1 MSASFPLMIKLF
13 ILMAIGFAGNK
24 IGIINETVKTQLSRV
39 LVNIILPVGMIAS
52 SQQEFSLMEAKGVVF
67 VIVFS
72 LLYYILMMGLGIFLC
87 KSGKVSAMEVL
98 LVTFANTAFLG
109 IPIAAEIA
117 GSTGVLYAV
126 IFNSIFDFVYFS
138 LGMYL
143 LKNSERTTF
152 SLQDIK
158 EVVNNP
164 MTWIAIIT
172 ILLYLMPFRFP
183 GVVTDSLESL
193 GNTMMPVSTLVIGAQ
208 IADMPIKRIFTDKKA
223 YVLSGLRM
231 IVIPFV
237 VIFIMKL
244 LNAEFTIAATVIA
257 LSAMPS
263 GSLNVIM
270 AERYRSDVEL
280 ATTTVM
286 QTTVFMLFTL
296 PVVIYFVSANF

>member
-52 SQQEFSLMEAKGVVF
+52 SQQEFSLMQAKGVLWM
-67 VIVFS
+67 IIIS
-72 LLYYILMMGLGIFLC
+72 LLYYIVMMGIGIFLC
-87 KSGKVSAMEVL
+87 KSGKISAIEVL

-109 IPIAAEIA
+109 IPIASEIA

-126 IFNSIFDFVYFS
+126 IFNSIFDLIYFS

-143 LKNSERTTF
+143 LKNSNRTTF
-152 SLQDIK
+152 SFRDIK

-164 MTWIAIIT
+164 MTWIAILT
-172 ILLYLMPFRFP
+172 ILLYLVPFRFP
-183 GVVTDSLESL
+183 LVVTEAFDSL

-208 IADMPIKRIFTDKKA
+208 IADMPIKRIFTDKRA
-223 YVLSGLRM
+223 YVLSMVRM
-231 IVIPFV
+231 VVIPALV
-237 VIFIMKL
+237 LWLMKL
-244 LNAEFTIAATVIA
+244 LMVDREVAITVIV

-270 AERYRSDVEL
+270 AERYESDVEL

-286 QTTVFMLFTL
+286 QSTIFMLVTL
-296 PVVIYFVSANF
+296 PVIIYFVSANF